1 LNPKTKL
8 EKTDKAFLEKVRS
21 KAAKAIEDYGLIEE
35 SDRVLVALSG
45 GKDSATL
52 LDILHNRRKYF
63 GFHYDLAAAYIDLND
78 VPYHVERERIRQLC
92 EVNDIPLYIIEDD
105 TKVVTGKK
113 HPCFYC
119 AWTRRRLLFDFAVKN
134 GYNKLAFGHNRD
146 DMVETFLMNMIY
158 HGEASAFPVKL
169 SMFDN
174 RMDIIRP
181 LIYIGNKEAER
192 YIELIGF
199 KAQPYNCPYAEG
211 NDREKFRALLQQLYS
226 FHPHVADNL
235 LKAMKNIRPEYLP
248 LEKNPFTS

>member
-1 LNPKTKL
+1 MNKKPKL
-8 EKTDKAFLEKVRS
+8 EKGDKAFLEKVRS
-21 KAAKAIEDYGLIEE
+21 KAAKAIEDYDLLQEN
-35 SDRVLVALSG
+35 DRVLVALSG

-52 LDILHNRRKYF
+52 LDILHNRQKYF
-63 GFHYDLAAAYIDLND
+63 NFPYTLTAAYIDLND
-78 VPYHVERERIRQLC
+78 VPYHVERERIRKLC
-92 EVNDIPLYIIEDD
+92 DERNIPLYIIEDD
-105 TKVVTGKK
+105 TTVVTGEK

-146 DMVETFLMNMIY
+146 DLVETFLMNMIY

-174 RMDIIRP
+174 KMDIIRP

-199 KAQPYNCPYAEG
+199 EAQPYNCPFAGG
-211 NDREKFRALLQQLYS
+211 NDREKFRSLLRQLYS
-226 FHPHVADNL
+226 FHPHVADNF
-235 LKAMKNIRPEYLP
+235 LKAMKNIKPEYLP
-248 LEKNPFTS
+248 LVKNPFSS